1 MKFLGPTTF
10 CLGLQVHHVENE
22 GILLHQEAYVN
33 KVLKEFK
40 MDKANPLAAPMIGRS
55 KTNED
60 PYQPCEEEEVVDKPR
75 YLTAVGAFT
84 YLTTH
89 TRPDIAFATSML
101 ARHSQ
106 NPTSRHWNGVK
117 HLLRYLRGTSDLGLF
132 YRKCD
137 KPEITGY
144 ADSGFRTDVVAGK
157 SQTGYI
163 FLKNGAPISW
173 KSTKQ
178 TVTAT
183 STNHAELLAFHE
195 AARECVWLRTMEQII
210 VDQCKIQFQDKPT
223 VVFED
228 NAACIR
234 QMSSGFIKA
243 DRTKHISPHIF
254 TYSQD
259 LIENKQLE
267 IRKVES
273 EHNIADMLTKAL
285 PAYKHKRFVDAVG
298 MRSLHSLISPGS

>member
-1 MKFLGPTTF
+1 
-10 CLGLQVHHVENE
+10 
-22 GILLHQEAYVN
+22 
-33 KVLKEFK
+33 
-40 MDKANPLAAPMIGRS
+40 MIGRS

-60 PYQPCEEEEVVDKPR
+60 PYQPCEEEEEIVDKSR

-106 NPTSRHWNGVK
+106 SPTIRHWNGVK
-117 HLLRYLRGTSDLGLF
+117 HLLRYLRGTSDLGLY
-132 YRKCD
+132 YRKTD
-137 KPEITGY
+137 KPEISGY
-144 ADSGFRTDVVAGK
+144 ADSGFRTDVAAGK

-163 FLKNGAPISW
+163 FFKNGAPISW

-178 TVTAT
+178 TTTAT

-195 AARECVWLRTMEQII
+195 AARECVWLRTMEQIL
-210 VDQCKIQFQDKPT
+210 VKQCKLKIQDQPT
-223 VVFED
+223 IIFED

-259 LIENKQLE
+259 LIESRQLE
-267 IRKVES
+267 IKKVES

-285 PAYKHKRFVDAVG
+285 PAYKHRRLVEAAG
-298 MRSLHSLISPGS
+298 MKTLHSLTSPGR